1 MTTRISLNQLSI
13 PVSNVTQ
20 SLVVE
25 PNSTVLST
33 AASPIP
39 LILDDISSQFDGAKT
54 VFDLTVDTQ
63 DVSTVINNSIVDSK
77 DLDVSVNG
85 SVVAPYVKQVH
96 FPWILD
102 YDSFRGFRVEGSKI
116 IFFQSPRPGTQC
128 TIILRNISSAIQ
140 QRRYPFTAGGIALGV

>member
-1 MTTRISLNQLSI
+1 MTTRISLSQLAI

-20 SLVVE
+20 SLVVQA
-25 PNSTVLST
+25 NSSVLT
-33 AASPIP
+33 TTLSPVP
-39 LILDDISSQFDGAKT
+39 LILDDISSQFDGTKT

-63 DVSTVINNSIVDSK
+63 SVSSVINNSIVDSK

-85 SVVAPYVKQVH
+85 SVVAPYVTQVH

-102 YDSFRGFRVEGSKI
+102 YDSFKGFRVQGNKI

>member
-1 MTTRISLNQLSI
+1 MTTRISLSQLVV
-13 PVSNVTQ
+13 PVSNVEQ
-20 SLVVE
+20 SLVIE
-25 PNSTVLST
+25 AGAATLT
-33 AASPIP
+33 AANSPIP
-39 LILDDISSQFDGAKT
+39 VILDDISSQFDGAKT
-54 VFDLTVDTQ
+54 VFDLTVDLQ
-63 DVSTVINNSIVDSK
+63 DVSAVINNSIVDSK

-85 SVVAPYVKQVH
+85 SVVAPYVTQVH

-102 YDSFRGFRVEGSKI
+102 YDSFRGFRVKGSKI